1 MSIFWGTFHKAL
13 FLFSKTF
20 LNHNPNLYLTYAI
33 ISLRRP
39 TMKVIDLTHTIKE
52 NMPVYPGTDILKLE
66 NCDGSPIRAVA
77 WFE

>member
-33 ISLRRP
+33 ISLRRL
-39 TMKVIDLTHTIKE
+39 TMKVIVLTHTIKE
-52 NMPVYPGTDILKLE
+52 NMPAWSGTDTLKQE
-66 NCDGSPIRAVA
+66 NYNHSPIRAIA